1 MMYIDCFSGVQPT
14 AQVSGRVMLEAFVPP
29 SLPRGS
35 CVTVYVQENIQC
47 DSETCDNKVLGT
59 VTFKDPTLSAGKT
72 IPYSLNFKSGKYD
85 YIVSA
90 LVNMG
95 WCFSGVGRDWIRDGD
110 YHNDISY
117 SFTSDERK
125 SENKVDITVTKYER
139 PAGDAITGFNQI
151 SGTAYFE
158 IYVAQNLGSTCNS
171 HFL

>member
-151 SGTAYFE
+151 SGTA
-158 IYVAQNLGSTCNS
+158 
-171 HFL
+171 